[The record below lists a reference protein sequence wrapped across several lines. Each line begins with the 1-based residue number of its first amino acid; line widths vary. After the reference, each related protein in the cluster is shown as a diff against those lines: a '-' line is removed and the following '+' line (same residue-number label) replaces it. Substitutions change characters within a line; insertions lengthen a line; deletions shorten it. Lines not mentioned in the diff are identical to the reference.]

1 MIINLLIL
9 FQSVLLQY
17 ILSVNTCNFI
27 MIKIPF
33 LVLRDFVC
41 NVFFVDILK
50 TCNSMVALINH
61 KTCYF
66 HAEKNSLMQEE

>member
-1 MIINLLIL
+1 MIINILMLL
-9 FQSVLLQY
+9 QCVLLQY
-17 ILSVNTCNFI
+17 ILCVNTCNSI

-41 NVFFVDILK
+41 NVFFVDISK
-50 TCNSMVALINH
+50 TCNSMVALISH

-66 HAEKNSLMQEE
+66 QAEKK